1 MIRPTIS
8 MYFCTRTRTQSV
20 GRYPYSCSAGQ
31 SHSNTNTN
39 TNTNTST
46 STSTKACRRRRKTY
60 EMGQVLRFSRLLL
73 LCSIVCIVYRSS
85 VLADD
90 DFEHPPIS
98 YYSSQSHDAVAKLLE
113 RLQAGTDK
121 LEADSNGSYLSSVLK
136 ALEIPK
142 SSQCLVFSKTSMQ
155 IPYISPRT
163 PRAIYFN
170 DLVYVGSVEG
180 SPIMEL
186 TAVDPQ
192 LGCVFYT
199 LERNEQDFSIIRD
212 RGQCLACH
220 ATTRTE
226 RVPGVIVRSIY
237 SDKAGRPRSGS
248 STYIT
253 DHRSPFEHRW
263 GGWYVIGEHGSMRH
277 LGNIFALDRED
288 PQWVD
293 MEQGANQIRLP
304 STVASGKRLGDTSDI
319 VALMVL
325 EHQTRLHNLITRA
338 NYETRQATHLD
349 RSMNEALS
357 RDKEY
362 VSESTQRRIAS
373 VGDALIAGLLFADE
387 FELTSPVQGKSGF
400 AEAFSA
406 KGPFDSKGRSFYRL
420 DLQKR
425 LFRLPCSYL
434 ILSEHFDGLPEPVMR
449 YVRSELQAILT
460 QEKPLPKGV
469 RMHSSESIAILE
481 MLNEFK
487 PGWLTNIIH
496 TEKH

>member
-1 MIRPTIS
+1 MLFL
-8 MYFCTRTRTQSV
+8 YSV
-20 GRYPYSCSAGQ
+20 GLSCAIASIQFGSSA
-31 SHSNTNTN
+31 
-39 TNTNTST
+39 
-46 STSTKACRRRRKTY
+46 
-60 EMGQVLRFSRLLL
+60 
-73 LCSIVCIVYRSS
+73 
-85 VLADD
+85 LADD
-90 DFEHPPIS
+90 DFDHPPIS
-98 YYSSQSHDAVAKLLE
+98 YHASPSHDAVAKLHE
-113 RLQAGTDK
+113 RLQAGTEK
-121 LEADSNGSYLSSVLK
+121 LDADSHGNFLQSVLK
-136 ALEIPK
+136 ALEIPE

-170 DLVYVGSVEG
+170 DSVYVGSVEG

-199 LERNEQDFSIIRD
+199 LERNEQEFSIIRD

-220 ATTRTE
+220 ATARTE

-237 SDKAGRPRSGS
+237 SDKSGRPRSGS
-248 STYIT
+248 STYTT
-253 DHRSPFEHRW
+253 DHRSPFEQRW
-263 GGWYVIGEHGSMRH
+263 GGWYVTGEHGSMRH

-288 PQWVD
+288 PQLVD
-293 MEQGANQIRLP
+293 TELGANQAHLP
-304 STVASGKRLGDTSDI
+304 STVANGKRLSDTSDI

-349 RSMNEALS
+349 KSMNEALG

-373 VGDALIAGLLFADE
+373 VGDALISGLLFADE

-400 AEAFSA
+400 TEVFSA
-406 KGPFDSKGRSFYRL
+406 KEPFDSRGRSFYQL

-434 ILSEHFDGLPEPVMR
+434 ILSEHFDGLPEPVMQ
-449 YVRSELQAILT
+449 YVRTQLQAILA

-469 RMHSSESIAILE
+469 RLNSSESLAIQE

-487 PGWLTNIIH
+487 PGWLSNTVH
-496 TEKH
+496 KEKR

>member
-1 MIRPTIS
+1 MIRPTNS
-8 MYFCTRTRTQSV
+8 MCFHTHTRARAQSE
-20 GRYPYSCSAGQ
+20 GRYAYSYSAGQ
-31 SHSNTNTN
+31 CRSSTISL
-39 TNTNTST
+39 ST
-46 STSTKACRRRRKTY
+46 STNKAY
-60 EMGQVLRFSRLLL
+60 AMWGMLIIYSVGLSFGIANVLFSA
-73 LCSIVCIVYRSS
+73 S
-85 VLADD
+85 VRAED

-98 YYSSQSHDAVAKLLE
+98 YHSSQSHDAVAKLLE
-113 RLQAGTDK
+113 RLQAGTEK
-121 LEADSNGSYLSSVLK
+121 LVADSHGSYLRSVLK
-136 ALEIPK
+136 SLEIPE

-170 DLVYVGSVEG
+170 DSVYVGSVEG

-199 LERNEQDFSIIRD
+199 IERNEQDFSIIRD

-253 DHRSPFEHRW
+253 DHRSPFAQRW
-263 GGWYVIGEHGSMRH
+263 GGWYVTGEHGAMRH
-277 LGNIFALDRED
+277 LGNVFALDRED
-288 PQWVD
+288 PQLVD
-293 MEQGANQIRLP
+293 MEQGANQAHLP
-304 STVASGKRLGDTSDI
+304 STVASGKRLGETSDI

-349 RSMNEALS
+349 KSMNEALG
-357 RDKEY
+357 RDKDY
-362 VSESTQRRIAS
+362 VSESTQRRIAN
-373 VGDALIAGLLFADE
+373 VGDTLISGLLFADE

-400 AEAFSA
+400 SEAFSA
-406 KGPFDSKGRSFYRL
+406 KGPFDSKGRSFYQL

-434 ILSEHFDGLPEPVMR
+434 ILSDHFDGLPEPVMK
-449 YVRSELQAILT
+449 YVRTELQAILT
-460 QEKPLPKGV
+460 QDKPLPKGV
-469 RMHSSESIAILE
+469 RIHSSESFAILE
-481 MLNEFK
+481 MLNVFK
-487 PGWLTNIIH
+487 PGWLTNVSH
-496 TEKH
+496 TEKR

>member
-1 MIRPTIS
+1 M
-8 MYFCTRTRTQSV
+8 MFSV
-20 GRYPYSCSAGQ
+20 VGLICAIANILYSSPV
-31 SHSNTNTN
+31 
-39 TNTNTST
+39 
-46 STSTKACRRRRKTY
+46 R
-60 EMGQVLRFSRLLL
+60 
-73 LCSIVCIVYRSS
+73 
-85 VLADD
+85 ADD

-98 YYSSQSHDAVAKLLE
+98 YYSSQSHDAVAQLLE
-113 RLQAGTDK
+113 RLQAGTEK
-121 LEADSNGSYLSSVLK
+121 LEADSSGGYLQSVLK

-170 DLVYVGSVEG
+170 DSVYVGSVEG
-180 SPIMEL
+180 STILEL

-199 LERNEQDFSIIRD
+199 IERNEHDFSIIRD

-253 DHRSPFEHRW
+253 DHRSPFEQRW
-263 GGWYVIGEHGSMRH
+263 GGWYVTGQHGSMRH
-277 LGNIFALDRED
+277 LGNVFALDRED
-288 PQWVD
+288 PQLVD
-293 MEQGANQIRLP
+293 MEQGANQAHLP
-304 STVASGKRLGDTSDI
+304 STVANGKRLGETSDI

-349 RSMNEALS
+349 KSMNEALG
-357 RDKEY
+357 RDKDY

-373 VGDALIAGLLFADE
+373 VGDALIAGLLFANE

-406 KGPFDSKGRSFYRL
+406 KGPLDSKGRSFYRL

-434 ILSEHFDGLPEPVMR
+434 ILSKHFDGLPEPVMK
-449 YVRSELQAILT
+449 YVRTELKAILS

-469 RMHSSESIAILE
+469 RMHSLESFAILE

-496 TEKH
+496 TDKH

>member
-1 MIRPTIS
+1 M
-8 MYFCTRTRTQSV
+8 
-20 GRYPYSCSAGQ
+20 
-31 SHSNTNTN
+31 
-39 TNTNTST
+39 
-46 STSTKACRRRRKTY
+46 
-60 EMGQVLRFSRLLL
+60 
-73 LCSIVCIVYRSS
+73 SIVVGLLYAIANILFSPS
-85 VLADD
+85 VRADD

-98 YYSSQSHDAVAKLLE
+98 YHSSQSYDAVVKLLD
-113 RLQAGTDK
+113 RLQAGTEK
-121 LEADSNGSYLSSVLK
+121 LEADSHGSYLRSVLK
-136 ALEIPK
+136 ALEIPE

-170 DLVYVGSVEG
+170 DSVYVGSVEG

-199 LERNEQDFSIIRD
+199 LERNEHDFSIIRD

-253 DHRSPFEHRW
+253 DHRSPFEQRW
-263 GGWYVIGEHGSMRH
+263 GGWYVTGEHGSMRH
-277 LGNIFALDRED
+277 LGNVFALDRED
-288 PQWVD
+288 PQVVD
-293 MEQGANQIRLP
+293 MEQGANQSHLP
-304 STVASGKRLGDTSDI
+304 STVASGKRLGETSDI

-349 RSMNEALS
+349 KSMNEALG
-357 RDKEY
+357 RDRDY

-400 AEAFSA
+400 SEAFSA
-406 KGPFDSKGRSFYRL
+406 KGPFDSKGRSFGQL

-434 ILSEHFDGLPEPVMR
+434 ILSEHFNGLPQPVMN
-449 YVRSELQAILT
+449 YVRTELQAILV
-460 QEKPLPKGV
+460 QEKALPKGV
-469 RMHSSESIAILE
+469 RLRPSESFAILE

-487 PGWLTNIIH
+487 PGWLTNLDH
-496 TEKH
+496 KEKR